1 MGVMGIMGIMGI
13 MGMLPP
19 RSGVALTLAGL
30 LAVPSAAAAQNQ
42 AEVASRWGLIG
53 TWAVDCRKPAS
64 DDNPHLTYV
73 IRRAGEVT
81 YERDFGARR
90 DVNRVEQLRVGA
102 DGGLE
107 LVLAYPQL
115 TQTRRILLVMGG
127 DGRTRAT
134 ANSNPDGS
142 NASITDG
149 KFTVNGQETPWQTH
163 CR

>member
-1 MGVMGIMGIMGI
+1 
-13 MGMLPP
+13 MGMLSP

-30 LAVPSAAAAQNQ
+30 LAVPSAVAAQNQ

-53 TWAVDCRKPAS
+53 TWAIDCRKPAS

-81 YERDFGARR
+81 YERDFGGDRR
-90 DVNRVEQLRVGA
+90 DVNRVEQLEMAAG
-102 DGGLE
+102 GGLE
-107 LVLAYPQL
+107 LVVSYPDL
-115 TQTRRILLVMGG
+115 TQTRRHILMMGR

-134 ANSNPDGS
+134 SNSNPDGS
-142 NASITDG
+142 EPSIREG
-149 KFTVNGQETPWQTH
+149 KYTGSGEETPWQTR